1 VNLAGSPATTSAVF
15 PQFALGGGWAT
26 QLALVNDTA
35 SAVSGRFDVFDG
47 SGNPMSVTLNGFNR
61 SSYTY
66 SIPAGGAFVF
76 APRDANG
83 QSPM

>member
-1 VNLAGSPATTSAVF
+1 M
-15 PQFALGGGWAT
+15 GGGWAT
-26 QLALVNDTA
+26 QLAFVNNTA
-35 SAVSGRFDVFDG
+35 RAVSGRFDVYDS
-47 SGNPMSVTLNGFNR
+47 SGNPMAVPLNGFNR

>member
-1 VNLAGSPATTSAVF
+1 
-15 PQFALGGGWAT
+15 
-26 QLALVNDTA
+26 VNDGA
-35 SAVSGRFDVFDG
+35 SAMSGRFDVFD
-47 SGNPMSVTLNGFNR
+47 SAGNPMPVPLNGFNQ

-66 SIPAGGAFVF
+66 SIPAGGAVVY